1 MSGKVLVRQ
10 CVSLTLRPSKGGRN
24 AFFSILLAPVGKI
37 RKRAPG
43 SPTKG
48 QRRADSAELGW
59 PAERALLGP
68 LSRPGTLSLRTN
80 DGVEQEHP

>member
-1 MSGKVLVRQ
+1 MECRGTRKMPLAGAADGAR
-10 CVSLTLRPSKGGRN
+10 
-24 AFFSILLAPVGKI
+24 ALAPVGKI